1 MAARR
6 PRLTRRT
13 LLRHTGVA
21 AGASIGLARL
31 FDLSPAA
38 PVLLAQ
44 PATGADPA
52 KAKREGTVMFYTSLD
67 TQILDTIIKPF
78 QDRYGIKVQ
87 YYRGGPADV
96 SSKVLAEADAG
107 RVQADIMDASDV
119 GAFIAMK
126 KRGLLRPYD
135 SPAAKTVAANLR
147 DPDHYWVADRLTQA
161 VIQWNT
167 RVIGGGPPLHWK
179 DLTGAAYSGKLTF
192 YSSSNGDGAPRLYA
206 LAVAFGWGLLE
217 AYAASKPLRVNT
229 PQLLTQLLENGE
241 RVAGF
246 AQNDNIAW
254 RSKLQGKP
262 TAYAFP
268 PEGVPTELGA
278 VGLLKDTAHPNAA
291 MLFYDWWMGEAGQKI
306 LVDGGKY
313 SSRSDLA
320 PPKGSPP
327 LKQLRLLVLDY
338 ERYQAER
345 TDILARMTKVF
356 GGEWGA

>member
-1 MAARR
+1 MAARP
-6 PRLTRRT
+6 PRLTRRR
-13 LLRHTGVA
+13 LLRRAGVA

-31 FDLSPAA
+31 FDLSPAV

-44 PATGADPA
+44 ATTGADLA
-52 KAKREGTVMFYTSLD
+52 KAKREGTVMLYTSLD
-67 TQILDTIIKPF
+67 TKIVDTIIKPF
-78 QDRYGIKVQ
+78 QERYGIKVQ
-87 YYRGGPADV
+87 YYRGGSADV

-107 RVQADIMDASDV
+107 RVQADIVDASDV

-126 KRGLLRPYD
+126 KRGLLRSYD

-147 DPDHYWVADRLTQA
+147 DPDHQWVADRLTQA
-161 VIQWNT
+161 VIEWNT
-167 RVIGGGPPLHWK
+167 RLAGGNPPAHWK
-179 DLTGAAYSGKLTF
+179 DLTNSAYSGKLTF
-192 YSSSNGDGAPRLYA
+192 FSASNGDGAPRLYT
-206 LAVAFGWGLLE
+206 LTLAFGWGLLE
-217 AYAASKPLRVNT
+217 AYAANKPLRVDT
-229 PQLLTQLLENGE
+229 PQLLTQILENGE

-262 TAYAFP
+262 TAYTFP

-278 VGLLKDTAHPNAA
+278 VGLLKDAAHPNAA

-313 SSRSDLA
+313 SSRPDLA

-327 LKQLRLLVLDY
+327 LKQLKLLVLDY
-338 ERYQAER
+338 AKYQAER
-345 TDILARMTKVF
+345 ADILARMAKVF
-356 GGEWGA
+356 GGEWGG